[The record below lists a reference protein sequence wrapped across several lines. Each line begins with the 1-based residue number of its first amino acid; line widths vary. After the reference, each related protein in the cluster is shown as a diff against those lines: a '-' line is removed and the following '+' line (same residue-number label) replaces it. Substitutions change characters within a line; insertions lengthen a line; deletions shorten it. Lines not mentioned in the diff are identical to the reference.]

1 MSTVVAV
8 IATVVALAVGAA
20 AWRRE
25 RSISTRLGAL
35 VRDDGHLG
43 ERSRDAVERVERR
56 INIDRVEHDKVVR
69 RGELIRKALDELPF
83 GVLVIDDSDGSVIAN
98 AAAGRLGGSAAGN
111 VLLSEVEKS
120 LVRDVKA
127 GGVTRRRLE
136 LVGPPRRVLDLEAFT
151 MATGSVIVVLDHTE
165 QSRLEAART
174 DFVANIS
181 HELRTP
187 VGALALLAE
196 TLADEPDPV
205 IARRLSERIVFEAQR
220 VTRTTDDLIELT
232 QIEGRPSRLFEE
244 VSLLGLI
251 SEVIARVDAFA
262 TQRLVTVSSSVTD
275 ADGKIQGDERQ
286 LASALVN
293 LVENAVKYSD
303 AGSSIEVE
311 VTTRTRADSDDEL
324 IAINVIDHGIG
335 IPNAEVGRI
344 FERFYRVDKARSRN
358 TGGSGLGLSIVRH
371 VADNHRGSITVVSNE
386 GHGSTFTLTL
396 PRRFSTGVPP
406 S

>member
-1 MSTVVAV
+1 MSTYVAVSAIVVACAIGV
-8 IATVVALAVGAA
+8 F

-25 RSISTRLGAL
+25 QVVTQRLAALDDGTRHAGDNSLDAIERLERRVLADRRDRSAVAARLDL
-35 VRDDGHLG
+35 VRH
-43 ERSRDAVERVERR
+43 
-56 INIDRVEHDKVVR
+56 
-69 RGELIRKALDELPF
+69 ALNQVPF
-83 GVLVIDDSDGSVIAN
+83 GVLIADDTDGSVIAN
-98 AAAGRLGGSAAGN
+98 SSAARLGGSSAGN
-111 VLLSEVEKS
+111 ALLSEVEQS

-127 GGVTRRRLE
+127 GGPTSRRLE
-136 LVGPPRRVLDLEAFT
+136 LVGPPRRVLVLEAFT
-151 MATGSVIVVLDHTE
+151 TRGGSLIVVQDHTE

-205 IARRLSERIVFEAQR
+205 IARRLADRIVFEAQR

-244 VSLLGLI
+244 VSLVGLM
-251 SEVIARVDAFA
+251 SDVVARVDAFA
-262 TQRLVTVSSSVTD
+262 EQQSVSVSTLVND
-275 ADGKIQGDERQ
+275 ADGKVQGDKRQ

-303 AGSSIEVE
+303 PGDTVE
-311 VTTRTRADSDDEL
+311 VTVTTAGVADEEL
-324 IAINVIDHGIG
+324 VSVNVIDHGIG
-335 IPNAEVGRI
+335 IPNAELGRV

-371 VADNHRGSITVVSNE
+371 VADNHHGSVTVVSNE
-386 GHGSTFTLTL
+386 GHGSTFTLTI
-396 PRRFSTGVPP
+396 PRRFSTGVQQQ
-406 S
+406 

>member
-1 MSTVVAV
+1 MSTYVAVSAIVVACA
-8 IATVVALAVGAA
+8 IGAF

-25 RSISTRLGAL
+25 RLVTQRLAALDDATRHPGDNSLDAIERLERRVLLDRHDRSAVAARLDL
-35 VRDDGHLG
+35 VRH
-43 ERSRDAVERVERR
+43 
-56 INIDRVEHDKVVR
+56 
-69 RGELIRKALDELPF
+69 ALNQVPF
-83 GVLVIDDSDGSVIAN
+83 GVLITDDTDGSVIAN
-98 AAAGRLGGSAAGN
+98 SAAARLGGSSAGN
-111 VLLSEVEKS
+111 ALLSEVEQS

-127 GGVTRRRLE
+127 GGPTSRRLE
-136 LVGPPRRVLDLEAFT
+136 LVGPPRRVLVLEAFT
-151 MATGSVIVVLDHTE
+151 TRGGSLIVVQDHTE

-205 IARRLSERIVFEAQR
+205 IARRLADRIVFEAQR

-244 VSLLGLI
+244 VSLVGLM
-251 SEVIARVDAFA
+251 SDVVARVDAFA
-262 TQRLVTVSSSVTD
+262 EQQSVSVSTLVND
-275 ADGKIQGDERQ
+275 ADGKVQGDKRQ

-303 AGSSIEVE
+303 PGDTVE
-311 VTTRTRADSDDEL
+311 VTVTTAGAADEEL
-324 IAINVIDHGIG
+324 VSVNVIDHGIG
-335 IPNAEVGRI
+335 IPNAELARV

-371 VADNHRGSITVVSNE
+371 VADNHHGSVTVVSNE
-386 GHGSTFTLTL
+386 GHGSTFTLTI
-396 PRRFSTGVPP
+396 PRRFSTGVQQQ
-406 S
+406 

>member
-1 MSTVVAV
+1 MSTVMAV
-8 IATVVALAVGAA
+8 VATVVALVIAAA

-25 RSISTRLGAL
+25 RAVNTRLAAMVGE
-35 VRDDGHLG
+35 DGHLG

-56 INIDRVEHDKVVR
+56 LNIDRVEHDKVVR
-69 RGELIRKALDELPF
+69 RVELICRALDELPF
-83 GVLVIDDSDGSVIAN
+83 GVLVIDDGDGSVIAN
-98 AAAGRLGGSAAGN
+98 AAAGRLGGSGAGN
-111 VLLSEVEKS
+111 VLLTQVEQS

-127 GGVTRRRLE
+127 GGLTRRRLE

-151 MATGSVIVVLDHTE
+151 MTRGSVIVVLDHTE

-196 TLADEPDPV
+196 TLADETDPKV
-205 IARRLSERIVFEAQR
+205 ARRLSERIVFEAQR

-262 TQRLVTVSSSVTD
+262 AQCSVTVSSSVSD
-275 ADGKIQGDERQ
+275 ADGKVQGDQSQ

-311 VTTRTRADSDDEL
+311 VATRLRADTQDEL
-324 IAINVIDHGIG
+324 VAINVIDHGIG

-371 VADNHRGSITVVSNE
+371 VADNHHGSITVVSNE

-396 PRRFSTGVPP
+396 PRRFSTGVTP